1 MFINIKIKMA
11 WTLDHLPIFL
21 PPRKALSIFTIFR
34 FILFRLISS
43 QVGFLTLI
51 SSSSAS
57 SSCSVLVFIF
67 KNSIY
72 ISNLVTVSPIFVGF
86 IGFFFP
92 FCLVGPGDDFGLSLI
107 CIVNWVILEFDSLMN
122 LQYNGGWV
130 DVVLTCLM

>member
-21 PPRKALSIFTIFR
+21 PLGKALSIFTIFR

-86 IGFFFP
+86 IGFFFRSVWWGQVMILD
-92 FCLVGPGDDFGLSLI
+92 LVWFVLWIGL
-107 CIVNWVILEFDSLMN
+107 LEFDSLMN

>member
-21 PPRKALSIFTIFR
+21 PLRKALSIFTIFR

-86 IGFFFP
+86 IGFFFRSVWWGQVMILD
-92 FCLVGPGDDFGLSLI
+92 LVWFVLWIGL
-107 CIVNWVILEFDSLMN
+107 LEFDSLMN